1 MTLEGCLYGNKVN
14 GKWQSRWFNFH
25 CILVDRNKGP
35 ASDFL
40 VQLDKIFISFNFSYP
55 DTHIR
60 FNLPIS
66 PSALILLWVLR
77 TTFSEISSREVW
89 RLSRAGTGWH
99 MCVGHVGCAPSELVI
114 PGSEDVGHK
123 IHPPTF
129 YHLLPGGISCIPTVN
144 KSRERQRV
152 WGLLQGGRDLGW
164 GGREL
169 VWVAQAS
176 QQEIQA
182 TGE

>member
-1 MTLEGCLYGNKVN
+1 
-14 GKWQSRWFNFH
+14 
-25 CILVDRNKGP
+25 
-35 ASDFL
+35 
-40 VQLDKIFISFNFSYP
+40 
-55 DTHIR
+55 
-60 FNLPIS
+60 
-66 PSALILLWVLR
+66 
-77 TTFSEISSREVW
+77 
-89 RLSRAGTGWH
+89 

-164 GGREL
+164 GVGSWFGLLRHHSRRFRPRGNR
-169 VWVAQAS
+169 AS
-176 QQEIQA
+176 STSA
-182 TGE
+182 LDVTGNLLGALRH

>member
-1 MTLEGCLYGNKVN
+1 
-14 GKWQSRWFNFH
+14 
-25 CILVDRNKGP
+25 
-35 ASDFL
+35 
-40 VQLDKIFISFNFSYP
+40 
-55 DTHIR
+55 
-60 FNLPIS
+60 
-66 PSALILLWVLR
+66 
-77 TTFSEISSREVW
+77 
-89 RLSRAGTGWH
+89 